1 MRIDLLISLPLIFF
15 LSLLIALFLYLVG
28 RRVGA
33 RGEESTDKVSPYA
46 CGEDLPARKLQV
58 DVERFLV
65 YAVYFMIFDIVAFIL
80 ATSLVTPSVFPVVY
94 AAVVLMAVLILLPL
108 WRRGQDGGHARA
120 T

>member
-1 MRIDLLISLPLIFF
+1 MRIDPLISLPFIFF
-15 LSLLIALFLYLVG
+15 LSLLIGLFLYLIG

-33 RGEESTDKVSPYA
+33 RGEKTTDKVSPYA

-65 YAVYFMIFDIVAFIL
+65 YAVYFLIFDILAFIL
-80 ATSLVTPSVFPVVY
+80 ATSLVLPPPGIFPIVY

-108 WRRGQDGGHARA
+108 WRRE
-120 T
+120 